1 MTKPAMANPATPSN
15 ATSTLA
21 DSRSPDPTGST
32 ALDASPAAATV
43 QNHRIFA
50 TSAALTLVAVMLLGV
65 WQVAAAVRTGL
76 EYPNSLLDFREGR
89 MTAAIEK
96 QIDHKLPA
104 REGMIAVAN
113 SLRYKLVHGGG
124 DQVRLGRDDW
134 LFLTD
139 EIRYYPNAD
148 ANLTARVDLLG
159 QTQARL
165 AEQGITLI
173 VALVPDKARMYP
185 QYLADGSL
193 PAYTQTRYAQALAGL
208 RAKGVIAIDLIAYLS
223 YQSIRNG
230 LVGGVAGGTVDG
242 AAGFNYYRTDTH
254 WNMVGAQAAAR
265 AVAATVK
272 STLQAKNASLE
283 TVTFATQ
290 ASGPALQRAG
300 DLIKLMG
307 LSSVSNFWRPRPDNE
322 APQATEETGGS
333 GSGGAAGG
341 LLGDAAAPPV
351 TLLGTSYSLRG
362 NFHGHLQQ
370 ALSVKVLN
378 TAKDGGGFL
387 QAATEYFK
395 DDAFKISK
403 PQVIVWELPE
413 RFLSAPLEQEAT
425 WLASVGLVR

>member
-1 MTKPAMANPATPSN
+1 MTKPALAHPATPSN
-15 ATSTLA
+15 ATSTLGET
-21 DSRSPDPTGST
+21 SSPDSTGST
-32 ALDASPAAATV
+32 AVDASPAAATV
-43 QNHRIFA
+43 RNHRIFA
-50 TSAALTLVAVMLLGV
+50 TSAAATLVAVMLLGV
-65 WQVAAAVRTGL
+65 WQVTAAVRTGL
-76 EYPNSLLDFREGR
+76 EYPDTLLDFREGR
-89 MTAAIEK
+89 MTQTIEK

-104 REGMIAVAN
+104 REGLIVVAN

-139 EIRYYPNAD
+139 EIRHYPKAD
-148 ANLTARVDLLG
+148 ANLAARVALLG

-165 AEQGITLI
+165 AEQGIALV

-193 PAYTQTRYAQALAGL
+193 PDYTQTRYAQALAGL
-208 RAKGVIAIDLIAYLS
+208 RAKSVVAVDLIAALS
-223 YQSIRNG
+223 DQPSRNG
-230 LVGGVAGGTVDG
+230 MLGGMSGGTVVDTT
-242 AAGFNYYRTDTH
+242 GFNYYRTDTH
-254 WNMVGAQAAAR
+254 WNMLGAQAAAQ

-272 STLQAKNASLE
+272 SVLQAKNINLE
-283 TVTFATQ
+283 GSTFATQ
-290 ASGPALQRAG
+290 ATGPALERAG

-307 LSSVSNFWRPRPDNE
+307 LSTVPNFWRPRPDNE
-322 APQATEETGGS
+322 APQATEETGG

-370 ALSVKVLN
+370 ALSAKVLN

-395 DDAFKISK
+395 DDAFKTSK

-425 WLASVGLVR
+425 WLASVGLTR